1 LPQFALVGHDGCSRR
16 YGRRMVSSGSIHGR
30 DAPPVGTCRL
40 ARLAGRDHM
49 VAANGSHAVDFTTRL
64 RPCVPE
70 VKTVELDVPTAIRAQ
85 LVTLPDAE
93 RGATLARLEL
103 LAQDPDRLGTDVR
116 KSRDDADLWTVRLSP
131 RLRALVRADGNRL
144 RVLAVASRD
153 QLLPYLTPDGQRA
166 A

>member
-1 LPQFALVGHDGCSRR
+1 
-16 YGRRMVSSGSIHGR
+16 
-30 DAPPVGTCRL
+30 
-40 ARLAGRDHM
+40 M
-49 VAANGSHAVDFTTRL
+49 VAANGSDPVDFTTRL
-64 RPCVPE
+64 RPCFLE
-70 VKTVELDVPTAIRAQ
+70 VKTVELEVPTAIRAQ
-85 LVTLPDAE
+85 LVTLPDDE

-103 LAQDPDRLGTDVR
+103 LAQDPDCLGTDVR

-153 QLLPYLTPDGQRA
+153 QLLPYLTPDGQQA